1 LKGTYD
7 QIDFSIDTK
16 LTDINTIK
24 KEKKRNKLS
33 VDSNR
38 FSNLLTEINR
48 KKKMI
53 QKLRK
58 LHTVV
63 FGPIIV
69 GIATVLFD
77 IRPLVV
83 FVYQLI
89 YK

>member
-1 LKGTYD
+1 
-7 QIDFSIDTK
+7 
-16 LTDINTIK
+16 
-24 KEKKRNKLS
+24 
-33 VDSNR
+33 
-38 FSNLLTEINR
+38 
-48 KKKMI
+48 MI